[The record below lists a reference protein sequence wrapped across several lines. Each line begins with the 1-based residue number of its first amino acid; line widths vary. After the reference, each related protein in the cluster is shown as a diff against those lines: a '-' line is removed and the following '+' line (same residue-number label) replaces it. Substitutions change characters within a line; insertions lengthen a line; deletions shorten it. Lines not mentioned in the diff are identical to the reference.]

1 MAALANDRGVAA
13 KNVPSWFQDA
23 GTAAKF
29 LGTTVSPLPEPATTD
44 ETAPASRQVIN
55 YLVANGQRIGRD
67 LAKQH
72 SSEQSALFEIALKS
86 NILLLL
92 YTPATSAG
100 SSIAAAISQAAPQAK
115 LPVELWKPLVEALNR
130 QAPQADVRAAVRKLH
145 VDVDKYLGQEA
156 GQGS

>member
-1 MAALANDRGVAA
+1 LAALANDRGVAV

-23 GTAAKF
+23 GAAAKF

-72 SSEQSALFEIALKS
+72 SSEQAALFEIALKS

-92 YTPATSAG
+92 YTPGASAG
-100 SSIAAAISQAAPQAK
+100 GSIAAAISQAAPQAK
-115 LPVELWKPLVEALNR
+115 LPAELWQPLVEALNK
-130 QAPQADVRAAVRKLH
+130 QASQADIRAAVRKLH